1 MPAYVYDKK
10 SNELV
15 KVAGNA
21 VKADLKDMNV
31 YSTEE
36 KIVGTWIDGKP
47 IYRRVLKATS
57 NSISIADNWIPI
69 QGISDTFAAIKNQ
82 IETVKNVSCVADIS
96 SVALGRIEMRLTDGY
111 FEVMVSGGG
120 TTVNNFSVILEYT
133 KTTD

>member
-10 SNELV
+10 TNELV

-21 VKADLKDMNV
+21 ANADLKDMNV

-47 IYRRVLKATS
+47 IYRKVIVSTFGLSPASSKKILLNNDIETPVS
-57 NSISIADNWIPI
+57 CTF
-69 QGISDTFAAIKNQ
+69 ISDN
-82 IETVKNVSCVADIS
+82 
-96 SVALGRIEMRLTDGY
+96 
-111 FEVMVSGGG
+111 GGG
-120 TTVNNFSVILEYT
+120 VGIRNDGGVYASFFPTDINIRTTSGWTLSSGTQKIIIEFT